1 MVYDFR
7 NNKGWGRQTTNSAYA
22 LTQAVSSDDFPEF
35 ISEVLEAGVR
45 TAFLDELVGRELCTF
60 ERMASPIASWLREDG
75 FDAGFIGEMEEP
87 PTASIRHSKFTVR
100 PIKIGMAL
108 QYSQELVED
117 TELDVVGA
125 HVNKVGR
132 AIARAEDRYVMWNL
146 LNMVADGT
154 SDYKSGD
161 YVSNHVLNG
170 SDADWTVS
178 GGDLTHEKLAT
189 AIYVMEKEGYNVDA
203 VVMSPAQRAQLN
215 LLEQFY
221 GGNKWSDMPQEGIN
235 ALTDA
240 SIKADLGIP
249 RGAQLV
255 VSNTMPDDEVLM
267 LNRSEFAKFWERRPL
282 TVTQQPKT
290 PNELFH
296 TAFAER
302 VACAVVEPAAA
313 VKITNLG
320 YIDPSALAV

>member
-35 ISEVLEAGVR
+35 ISEVLEAGIR
-45 TAFLDELVGRELCTF
+45 SAFLDELVGRDLCTF

-146 LNMVADGT
+146 LNMVANGSTDYRTGDKVANHILDGT
-154 SDYKSGD
+154 DAQWTTSGTLD
-161 YVSNHVLNG
+161 
-170 SDADWTVS
+170 
-178 GGDLTHEKLAT
+178 HEKLSVAL
-189 AIYVMEKEGYNVDA
+189 YVMEKEGYNVDY

-215 LLEQFY
+215 LLEPFY
-221 GGNKWSDMPQEGIN
+221 GGNKWTDMPQAALN
-235 ALTDA
+235 SLTDA
-240 SIKADLGIP
+240 SVKADLGIP

-255 VSNTMPDDEVLM
+255 VSNTMDDDKVLM
-267 LNRSEFAKFWERRPL
+267 LNRAEYAKFWERRPL

-302 VACAVVEPAAA
+302 VACAVVEPSAA
-313 VKITNLG
+313 VMLTNLS
-320 YIDPSALAV
+320 YVDPATFVG